1 MGTPEQRTMNL
12 LGMAQRAGRIVSGS
26 FAVEQA
32 IREKKAKYL
41 IVAADAAEESQKDYQ
56 EIANRY
62 GIPFSLCLTKE
73 LLGKCLGKEYR
84 AAAALLDEGFGKAL
98 AKLMDEGK
106 Y

>member
-1 MGTPEQRTMNL
+1 MEAAGQRIMNL
-12 LGMAQRAGRIVSGS
+12 LGMAQKAGRIVSGN

-32 IREKKAKYL
+32 IKGGKAKYL
-41 IVAADAAEESQKDYQ
+41 IVAADAAEESRKDYQ
-56 EIANRY
+56 ELANRY

-84 AAAALLDEGFGKAL
+84 AAAALQDEGFSKAL
-98 AKLMDEGK
+98 AKLIGEGK